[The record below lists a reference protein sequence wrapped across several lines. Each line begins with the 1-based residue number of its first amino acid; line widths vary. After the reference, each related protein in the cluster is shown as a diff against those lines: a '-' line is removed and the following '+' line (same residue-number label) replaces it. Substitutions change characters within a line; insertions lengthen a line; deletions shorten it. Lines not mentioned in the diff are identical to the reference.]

1 MFHSIEYLASIIDLR
16 HIIFT
21 TRDKFIL
28 GTNYFGSQSLIVGC
42 QKQFFFFFYQ
52 VARNMYGPSNKV
64 KKRGLGDLFTTKNLN
79 VIANLLL
86 LFSSWLKT
94 SFLIIK
100 KKLNTFSLIY
110 RGHLQNEN
118 LEAAIK
124 WFSRKTEKG
133 QDDFL
138 VELTI
143 INCLHRKQIW
153 YTSKVDYFCEP
164 NWGVLQNHKI
174 LLLSRII
181 GS

>member
-1 MFHSIEYLASIIDLR
+1 MWPRTQWDHLLCYIVEN
-16 HIIFT
+16 FT
-21 TRDKFIL
+21 KEKLDILISKKERERERRRCPRKRRDEFL
-28 GTNYFGSQSLIVGC
+28 VQASLIVGC

-164 NWGVLQNHKI
+164 N
-174 LLLSRII
+174 
-181 GS
+181 